1 VRNLT
6 IGTPDEVPKAER
18 EGVYAPAKE
27 KLIGDSVANEP
38 KNWRTSGDPKTWA
51 EQWANE
57 ILPIAREAHT
67 RVRFEHVHREEK
79 DGHVFA
85 KGEAHE
91 IGNRLPRLVNRRRR
105 RRTAQSR
112 LAPGGATPK
121 SFVAAFYFRLSAK
134 PAKRQKKAIASLL
147 ASFSTFSG

>member
-1 VRNLT
+1 MRNLT

-79 DGHVFA
+79 MATFLPKA
-85 KGEAHE
+85 KHTKSGPVTSIGQPPSSATNCTKPVGAWRSYSKKFCSRVLFQIRQTREA
-91 IGNRLPRLVNRRRR
+91 
-105 RRTAQSR
+105 
-112 LAPGGATPK
+112 PK
-121 SFVAAFYFRLSAK
+121 KSNSLSFGVL
-134 PAKRQKKAIASLL
+134 
-147 ASFSTFSG
+147 